1 MEKHFAEHL
10 DLEQLCGLVH
20 LSKSTLLRAFT
31 RAKGITPYHYL
42 VNLRI
47 CAAKRLLEQGAS
59 LLEAAMQTGFSDQSH
74 FTNCFSRYIG
84 LTPGAYQEIFTRG
97 GRLSF
102 KQAVWIFGVAAL
114 LTQPWKLMTS
124 PREGRG

>member
-1 MEKHFAEHL
+1 MK
-10 DLEQLCGLVH
+10 DLLLYIARNLVDDPDAVSVTEVPGDEELTLEL
-20 LSKSTLLRAFT
+20 LSLIHISTLLRAFT

-84 LTPGAYQEIFTRG
+84 LTPGAYQEIFTRAE
-97 GRLSF
+97 
-102 KQAVWIFGVAAL
+102 K
-114 LTQPWKLMTS
+114 
-124 PREGRG
+124 RG